1 MSGWLIGRT
10 RGRVVAGIWLAFLAA
25 CPAQEAAPELPGPEA
40 AAARYGAGAEAELA
54 GNVLEVRIEVPDEL
68 LRGGPLWARS
78 GPYFYLFSA
87 ATRDLFVE
95 NPGLAAVRVVTRTG
109 EGTEI
114 ARAMLRRDALSV
126 YEWEEALRVRSL
138 AQAEGTERPSR
149 VDRLVRWGEDRTEH
163 TYNPR
168 FIGR

>member
-1 MSGWLIGRT
+1 MIRSLRERA
-10 RGRVVAGIWLAFLAA
+10 RGRVVAGIWLVFLAA
-25 CPAQEAAPELPGPEA
+25 CPAPEAAPELPEAEA
-40 AAARYGAGAEAELA
+40 AAVRYGEGAEAELT
-54 GNVLEVRIEVPDEL
+54 GNVLEVRLEVPDEL

-109 EGTEI
+109 AGTEI
-114 ARAMLRRDALSV
+114 ARAMLRRDELSV

>member
-1 MSGWLIGRT
+1 MIGSFRGRA
-10 RGRVVAGIWLAFLAA
+10 RGRVVAGLWLAFLAA
-25 CPAQEAAPELPGPEA
+25 CPASDAAPELPEPET
-40 AAARYGAGAEAELA
+40 AAARYGAGAEAALA
-54 GNVLEVRIEVPDEL
+54 GNVLEVRLQVADEL

-95 NPGLAAVRVVTRTG
+95 NPGLAAVRVVTRTAD
-109 EGTEI
+109 GTEI
-114 ARAMLRRDALSV
+114 ARAMLRRDAVSV

-163 TYNPR
+163 AYNPR